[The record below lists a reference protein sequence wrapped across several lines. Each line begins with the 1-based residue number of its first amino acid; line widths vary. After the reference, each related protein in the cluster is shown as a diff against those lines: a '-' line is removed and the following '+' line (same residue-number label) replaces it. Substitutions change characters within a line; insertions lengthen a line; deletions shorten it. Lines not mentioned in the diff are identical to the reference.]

1 MPLLATA
8 LKPCTAVKG
17 HDVTDCKLALAGN
30 TVDDHVIGGNAHR
43 CGIAVVI
50 EEVRARTATT
60 DRICAHLVQFS
71 GCNAGASRL
80 SQASVNSCNN
90 QPGFSHPLDLIKS
103 LVFNVG
109 HCASFG

>member
-8 LKPCTAVKG
+8 LKPCPTIEG

-30 TVDDHVIGGNAHR
+30 TVNDHVIGGNAHR

-71 GCNAGASRL
+71 SCYAGTSCL
-80 SQASVNSCNN
+80 SQASVNFCNN

>member
-1 MPLLATA
+1 MPLFATSF
-8 LKPCTAVKG
+8 KPCTAVKG
-17 HDVTDCKLALAGN
+17 HNVTDCKLALTGN
-30 TVDDHVIGGNAHR
+30 AVNDHVIGGNAHC

-60 DRICAHLVQFS
+60 DRICAHLIQLS
-71 GCNAGASRL
+71 GCDAGTRRF
-80 SQASVNSCNN
+80 SQASVNFCNN